1 MPPLLSPPP
10 TIIQFKLSG
19 LTLIQSVSFLNK
31 IKKKINST
39 SAAIP
44 GEAAVA
50 GLKQE
55 QQCWGQWQ
63 GCSHGTMIPSLWCG
77 TEERGAGRVE
87 ILLYTECTVHSC
99 EALQRYLLMHLQ
111 WPQLPFIGREPCESW
126 CLQLFICWEGNNSVV
141 IATTC
146 QQCSSS

>member
-50 GLKQE
+50 GLKE
-55 QQCWGQWQ
+55 EKQC
-63 GCSHGTMIPSLWCG
+63 
-77 TEERGAGRVE
+77 
-87 ILLYTECTVHSC
+87 
-99 EALQRYLLMHLQ
+99 
-111 WPQLPFIGREPCESW
+111 
-126 CLQLFICWEGNNSVV
+126 
-141 IATTC
+141 
-146 QQCSSS
+146 